1 MWISESMLKIL
12 NEVMPDS
19 IYNGVSVVI
28 DEVTNKPLYSYDI
41 ITEGG
46 RPAWIRKGY
55 PTEKDSKMYRLIIV
69 TEIAKNLL
77 GINLP
82 LEQIFAATGLS
93 VDEIKKLKSN

>member
-19 IYNGVSVVI
+19 IYNGISVVI

-46 RPAWIRKGY
+46 RPAWIRK
-55 PTEKDSKMYRLIIV
+55 
-69 TEIAKNLL
+69 
-77 GINLP
+77 
-82 LEQIFAATGLS
+82 
-93 VDEIKKLKSN
+93 

>member
-1 MWISESMLKIL
+1 MWISENMLKTL
-12 NEVMPDS
+12 NEIMPKS
-19 IYNGVSVVI
+19 IYNGVSVII

-55 PTEKDSKMYRLIIV
+55 PTEKDSRMYRTSIV

-77 GINLP
+77 SINLP
-82 LEQIFAATGLS
+82 LEQIAVATGLS
-93 VDEIKKLKSN
+93 VDEIKSIKSN